1 MTTQET
7 LKSVKELVIN
17 FLSENSNLIPVQH
30 RNNPESI
37 SHIQNIG
44 TSILCTKWKVGYPGG
59 SFVQSVVDNR
69 LSEAFGRADSVN
81 QDCMKFYVLMMANI
95 AMPMS
100 FLD

>member
-44 TSILCTKWKVGYPGG
+44 TSILCTKW
-59 SFVQSVVDNR
+59 
-69 LSEAFGRADSVN
+69 
-81 QDCMKFYVLMMANI
+81 
-95 AMPMS
+95 
-100 FLD
+100 